1 VGGEPMKRIQLVD
14 LVAQYHA
21 IKEEI
26 KSAIDRVLESG
37 RYILGPEVE
46 EFEKRASEYIGTKFA
61 VGVGSGTDAILLALD
76 ALGIGEGDEVI
87 TTPFTFIAT
96 TEAIRRRGAKV
107 VFADIDEET
116 YNIDPEEISKKITPK
131 TKAILVVHLYG
142 HPAEMDEIM
151 KIARKFNLKVVEDC
165 AQAFGAEYK
174 GKKVGSMGDVG
185 CFSFFPTKNLGCY
198 GDGGLV
204 TTNDEE
210 IAEQVKALRVHG
222 AKSKY
227 IEYIRDGYKSRLD
240 ALQAAI
246 LSVKLKYIDEW
257 NERRRE
263 KARIYNELLK
273 DSGLRLPVER
283 EGCKHIYYS
292 YVIALEGRDELQKHL
307 KEQGIETAVY
317 YPIPL
322 HLISIYEDLGYK
334 EGDFPRA
341 EKAAREVLSL
351 PMFPELDEED
361 IIFICKAIKEKV
373 WSI

>member
-1 VGGEPMKRIQLVD
+1 MKRIQLVD
-14 LVAQYHA
+14 LVAQYHS
-21 IKEEI
+21 IKDEI

-37 RYILGPEVE
+37 RFILGPEVE
-46 EFEKRASEYIGTKFA
+46 EFEKRAGEYIGTKFA

-87 TTPFTFIAT
+87 TTPFTFVAT

-116 YNIDPEEISKKITPK
+116 YNIDPEEIVKKITPK

-142 HPAEMDEIM
+142 HPAEMERIM
-151 KIARKFNLKVVEDC
+151 EIARERNLKVIEDC

-174 GKKVGSMGDVG
+174 GKKVGSIGDVG

-210 IAEQVKALRVHG
+210 IAEQVRALRVHG

-227 IEYIRDGYKSRLD
+227 REYIRDGYKSRLD

-263 KARIYNELLK
+263 NARIYNELLG
-273 DSGLRLPVER
+273 DLGFRLPVER

-292 YVIALEGRDELQKHL
+292 YVIRVGGRDELQKHL
-307 KEQGIETAVY
+307 KEKGIETAVY
-317 YPIPL
+317 YPVPL
-322 HLISIYEDLGYK
+322 HLISIYGDLGYG

-351 PMFPELDEED
+351 PMFPELKRED
-361 IIFICKAIKEKV
+361 IEFIYKTIKEKV
-373 WSI
+373 GSV